1 VCKVSKIRERAEAAA
16 DKKALYGADIDLP
29 SFKQEASVHEYNP
42 EMAGFSEEERKNFAE
57 VGIVTSGEE
66 RSGNFLMMDHSPVH
80 CSVGQEGV
88 ELLPMADALE
98 KYDGL
103 KEYWWKAVDVGTD
116 KYTAGAELNFNNG
129 YFVRVKAGVSATFP
143 VQTCLYIDEEEIAQN
158 VHNVVIAEEGSELH
172 LITGCATAPHLR
184 RGLHIGVTEF
194 YIKKGAT
201 VTSTMIH
208 NWGEEVE
215 VRPRTVVM
223 VEEEATFM
231 SNYVSMKP
239 VKSVQMYPVV
249 RLLGE
254 GAVARINSILVA
266 AKGSELDVGGS
277 VSLEAAGTKAEI
289 ISRAISTGGDIIARG
304 QLIGHKPGIK
314 AHLECNGLML
324 SEEGSIRA
332 IPELDG
338 RVAGVEMSHEAAV
351 GKISQDQ
358 IEYLM
363 ARGLNEEEA
372 TALIVRGFLNV
383 KMEGLPEE
391 LQMEIDRIVSESE
404 KSIL

>member
-1 VCKVSKIRERAEAAA
+1 MSKIREKAEAAA
-16 DKKALYGADIDLP
+16 DRKALYGADIDFE
-29 SFKQEASVHEYNP
+29 SFKKEASAHEYDPN
-42 EMAGFSEEERKNFAE
+42 MTGFSEEERKNFAE
-57 VGIVTSGEE
+57 VGIVTSGDE

-80 CSVGQEGV
+80 CSVSQEGV

-98 KYDGL
+98 RYDGL
-103 KEYWWKAVDVGTD
+103 KEYWWKAVDVGAD
-116 KYTAGAELNFNNG
+116 KYTARAELHFNNG
-129 YFVRVKAGVSATFP
+129 YFTRVKAGVSATFP
-143 VQTCLYIDEEEIAQN
+143 VQACLYIDEEEIAQN

-172 LITGCATAPHLR
+172 LITGCATAPRLR

-208 NWGEEVE
+208 NWGEDIE
-215 VRPRTVVM
+215 VRPRAVVM
-223 VEEEATFM
+223 VEEGATFM

-239 VKSVQMYPVV
+239 VRSVQMAPVV

-266 AKGSELDVGGS
+266 TKGSELDVGGT

-289 ISRAISTGGDIIARG
+289 ISRTISTGGNIIARG
-304 QLIGHKPGIK
+304 KLIGHHPGVK

-363 ARGLNEEEA
+363 ARGLGEEEA

-383 KMEGLPEE
+383 KMEGLPED
-391 LQMEIDRIVSESE
+391 LQMEIDRIVTESE

>member
-1 VCKVSKIRERAEAAA
+1 MSKIRERAETAA
-16 DKKALYGADIDLP
+16 DKKALYGADIDFS
-29 SFKQEASVHEYNP
+29 SFTTDPSVHKYDP
-42 EMAGFSEEERKNFAE
+42 EMTSFSEEERRIFAE
-57 VGIVTSGEE
+57 VGIVTSREE
-66 RSGNFLMMDHSPVH
+66 RSGSFLLMDHSPVH

-88 ELLPMADALE
+88 ELLPMAEALE

-103 KEYWWKAVDVGTD
+103 KDYWWKAVDVGTD
-116 KYTAGAELNFNNG
+116 KYTARVELDFNNG
-129 YFVRVKAGVSATFP
+129 YFVKVSPGVKATFP
-143 VQTCLYIDEEEIAQN
+143 AQACLYIDGEGVAQN
-158 VHNVVIAEEGSELH
+158 VHNVIIAEEGSELH
-172 LITGCATAPHLR
+172 LITGCATAPRLV
-184 RGLHIGVTEF
+184 RGLHIGVTEV

-208 NWGEEVE
+208 NWGKEIE

-249 RLLGE
+249 RLLGK
-254 GAVARINSILVA
+254 GAVARINNILVA
-266 AKGSELDVGGS
+266 GKGSNLDVGGR

-289 ISRAISTGGDIIARG
+289 ISRTISTGGDIIARG
-304 QLIGHKPGIK
+304 QLIGHKPGVK

-324 SEEGSIRA
+324 AEEGSIRA

-363 ARGLNEEEA
+363 ARGLSEEEA

-391 LQMEIDRIVSESE
+391 LQVEIDRIVFESE

>member
-1 VCKVSKIRERAEAAA
+1 VSKIRERAEAAS
-16 DKKALYGADIDLP
+16 DKKALYGADIDLS
-29 SFKQEASVHEYNP
+29 SFKKESSVHAYNP
-42 EMAGFSEEERKNFAE
+42 ELAGFSEEERKNFAE

-66 RSGNFLMMDHSPVH
+66 RSGSFLLMDHSPVH

-88 ELLPMADALE
+88 ELLPMADALK

-103 KEYWWKAVDVGTD
+103 KEYWWKAVDVGAD
-116 KYTAGAELNFNNG
+116 KYTARAELNFNNG
-129 YFVRVKAGVSATFP
+129 YFVRIKPGVKATFP
-143 VQTCLYIDEEEIAQN
+143 VQACLYIDGEGVAQN
-158 VHNVVIAEEGSELH
+158 VHNVIIAEEGSELH
-172 LITGCATAPHLR
+172 LITGCATAPRLV

-208 NWGEEVE
+208 NWGEEIE

-231 SNYVSMKP
+231 SNYVSMNP

-266 AKGSELDVGGS
+266 AKGSELDVGGK

>member
-1 VCKVSKIRERAEAAA
+1 VSKIRERAEAAA

-194 YIKKGAT
+194 YKK
-201 VTSTMIH
+201 
-208 NWGEEVE
+208 
-215 VRPRTVVM
+215 
-223 VEEEATFM
+223 
-231 SNYVSMKP
+231 
-239 VKSVQMYPVV
+239 
-249 RLLGE
+249 
-254 GAVARINSILVA
+254 
-266 AKGSELDVGGS
+266 
-277 VSLEAAGTKAEI
+277 
-289 ISRAISTGGDIIARG
+289 RG
-304 QLIGHKPGIK
+304 QQL
-314 AHLECNGLML
+314 L
-324 SEEGSIRA
+324 
-332 IPELDG
+332 
-338 RVAGVEMSHEAAV
+338 
-351 GKISQDQ
+351 
-358 IEYLM
+358 
-363 ARGLNEEEA
+363 
-372 TALIVRGFLNV
+372 
-383 KMEGLPEE
+383 LP
-391 LQMEIDRIVSESE
+391 
-404 KSIL
+404 